1 VDIALVDLTN
11 LITGEAKSSRE
22 KEICKSTASPEIKQQ
37 VSTSIYVVT
46 KSRVP
51 KVMAQ
56 IGLGSDCLE
65 LLTKAGKRESTDT
78 QVRFS

>member
-1 VDIALVDLTN
+1 LTN
-11 LITGEAKSSRE
+11 LITGDAKSSTE
-22 KEICKSTASPEIKQQ
+22 KEICKSTASTEIKQQ

-65 LLTKAGKRESTDT
+65 LLTKAGKRGCGYSGPIFLEDQSGK
-78 QVRFS
+78 